1 MILYL
6 TEWKLKE
13 EHRDHALTPTSTN
26 HGNVIYKTGKS
37 KWGKDTVL
45 EKRIGNDFDERYGWF
60 DKKLLASVSYS
71 HDSYSIAN
79 SAILGMEL
87 MVQSMC
93 PKDFQLEPYLG
104 LEEGKLDDFGGIT
117 EFFLIEDSPLTIDQ
131 VIKVFEIAQQR
142 VRFMDSA
149 IKGGVGQQVHK
160 MEVNL

>member
-6 TEWKLKE
+6 TEWTIKPEYKDE
-13 EHRDHALTPTSTN
+13 PGQGD
-26 HGNVIYKTGKS
+26 VIYKSGKS
-37 KWGKDTVL
+37 KWGKANIL
-45 EKRIGNDFDERYGWF
+45 ERRFSEEYDQRYGWF

-79 SAILGMEL
+79 AAILGMEL

-104 LEEGKLDDFGGIT
+104 LQEGKLNDFGGIT
-117 EFFLIEDSPLTIDQ
+117 EFFLIEHSPLTIEQ
-131 VIKVFEIAQQR
+131 VIKVFSIAQSR

-149 IKGGVGQQVHK
+149 IKGGVGQQTHK